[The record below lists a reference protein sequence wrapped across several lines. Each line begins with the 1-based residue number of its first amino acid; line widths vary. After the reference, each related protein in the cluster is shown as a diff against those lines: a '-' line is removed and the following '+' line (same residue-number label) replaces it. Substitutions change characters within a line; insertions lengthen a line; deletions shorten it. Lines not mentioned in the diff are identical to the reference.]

1 MKKIVGGMLILLLS
15 VAIFAADKTIIT
27 TRDKLEK
34 ILEKNKTSSYIQCE
48 VTLENNVSNTFKIEN
63 FKSSVIVFDNNSV
76 NLPYNLSYLNER
88 LNFSGGNTHEVTFI
102 LKEVTTE
109 KKKIYQIVNID
120 GIESYTE
127 YVLRKEREA
136 NFNNGLGKLTDAECE
151 SEKIENEKKGY
162 GLFTNFQLDTQRQ
175 YNEENRLGKL
185 TDAECET
192 ERTEN
197 EKKGYGLF
205 TNFQLDAQ
213 RQHNDENGLGR
224 LTDAECE
231 TERKENERAGK
242 GLYTNLE
249 YERMVYENKVNEYKK
264 KVNEHILRNEWF
276 SAMLTYLESYKLDKE
291 RGVRKEQSEVYG
303 NFLEIKNAIK
313 LGKPGLGEYDDFSLY
328 SSWKQLLKD
337 SEKCITEYSP
347 YDFEIG
353 KLEKKSTNFETQTYD
368 YEVSISKSDSTVMK
382 LIKWVKDGLKA
393 ARNSAWKEIP
403 DEWPFVSVYSTYKN
417 EDKTCIGQIYR
428 KRKNMQEN
436 GAFLVEAYQ
445 DSQKKLDE
453 LNKRIQSAKE
463 MADYYYGMERRGFEA
478 SIKNSIEEYNSAV
491 DKINISGIK
500 KVVGIP
506 LQPASLF
513 GYGFGGTRD
522 FITLYD
528 IKLNIVDK
536 DGSILVKGTRQLIQ
550 SRNYKFESVNKDI
563 SAKIQNGDAHVV
575 VDSIYLNYGV
585 IDGDLVSTENR
596 IFLKSLPDVKI
607 DLTKVEFN

>member
-162 GLFTNFQLDTQRQ
+162 GLFTNFQLD
-175 YNEENRLGKL
+175 
-185 TDAECET
+185 
-192 ERTEN
+192 
-197 EKKGYGLF
+197 
-205 TNFQLDAQ
+205 AQ

-249 YERMVYENKVNEYKK
+249 YERMVYENKVNE
-264 KVNEHILRNEWF
+264 
-276 SAMLTYLESYKLDKE
+276 
-291 RGVRKEQSEVYG
+291 
-303 NFLEIKNAIK
+303 
-313 LGKPGLGEYDDFSLY
+313 
-328 SSWKQLLKD
+328 
-337 SEKCITEYSP
+337 
-347 YDFEIG
+347 
-353 KLEKKSTNFETQTYD
+353 
-368 YEVSISKSDSTVMK
+368 
-382 LIKWVKDGLKA
+382 
-393 ARNSAWKEIP
+393 
-403 DEWPFVSVYSTYKN
+403 
-417 EDKTCIGQIYR
+417 
-428 KRKNMQEN
+428 
-436 GAFLVEAYQ
+436 
-445 DSQKKLDE
+445 
-453 LNKRIQSAKE
+453 
-463 MADYYYGMERRGFEA
+463 
-478 SIKNSIEEYNSAV
+478 
-491 DKINISGIK
+491 
-500 KVVGIP
+500 
-506 LQPASLF
+506 
-513 GYGFGGTRD
+513 
-522 FITLYD
+522 
-528 IKLNIVDK
+528 
-536 DGSILVKGTRQLIQ
+536 
-550 SRNYKFESVNKDI
+550 
-563 SAKIQNGDAHVV
+563 
-575 VDSIYLNYGV
+575 
-585 IDGDLVSTENR
+585 
-596 IFLKSLPDVKI
+596 
-607 DLTKVEFN
+607 

>member
-151 SEKIENEKKGY
+151 SEKI
-162 GLFTNFQLDTQRQ
+162 
-175 YNEENRLGKL
+175 
-185 TDAECET
+185 
-192 ERTEN
+192 EN

-393 ARNSAWKEIP
+393 ARNSAWEEIP

>member
-192 ERTEN
+192 ER
-197 EKKGYGLF
+197 
-205 TNFQLDAQ
+205 
-213 RQHNDENGLGR
+213 
-224 LTDAECE
+224 
-231 TERKENERAGK
+231 KENERAGK

-393 ARNSAWKEIP
+393 ARNSAWEEIP